1 MLKLGIVGLSEGNGH
16 PYSWAAIIN
25 GYDRAAMDSC
35 PFPVIP
41 QYLGARPERD
51 FGIEDA
57 RVTHIW
63 TQDEAVSRDV
73 ARASR
78 IEKVAPNLKDM
89 IGEVDALLLARDDG
103 EKHLAT
109 AAPFLDNGIPVFI
122 DKPLTDNARDLAAF
136 RERYAGG
143 QPIVSTSCFRYCMEL
158 LSLAGDEWTY
168 ASAVSPKYW
177 RTYGIHILEGVRA
190 VMGGGFKAVRD
201 VGPGSRAQVQLSWL
215 DGRSAQLEVVTGLA
229 GPIAFNFYGAD
240 KWVRVD
246 SFDTFSMFKAQ
257 LEDFVRFAESG
268 IPPFPHEETLE
279 MVSVIVAAQES
290 KARGGRWV
298 DVSA

>member
-25 GYDRAAMDSC
+25 GYDREAMASC

-41 QYLGARPERD
+41 QYLGARSESD

-63 TQDEAVSRDV
+63 TQDQELSKLV
-73 ARASR
+73 ARAAK
-78 IEKVAPNLKDM
+78 IEKVVPNLQDM

-103 EKHLAT
+103 QNHLAM
-109 AAPFLDNGIPVFI
+109 AAPFLDKGIPVFI
-122 DKPLTDNARDLAAF
+122 DKPLTDNARDLEAF
-136 RERYAGG
+136 RKRYAAG
-143 QPIVSTSCFRYCMEL
+143 QPIVSTSCFRYSMEL
-158 LSLAGDEWTY
+158 LALAEEKYDY

-177 RTYGIHILEGVRA
+177 RTYGIHILEGIRA

-201 VGPGSRAQVQLSWL
+201 VGAGDRSQVQLTWR
-215 DGRSAQLEVVTGLA
+215 DGRTALLEVVSGMA
-229 GPIAFNFYGAD
+229 GPIAFNFYGPE

-246 SFDTFSMFKAQ
+246 SFDTFGMFKAQ
-257 LEDFVRFAESG
+257 LADFVGFVKSG
-268 IPPFPHEETLE
+268 IMPFPPEETLE
-279 MVSVIVAAQES
+279 MISVIVAAQAS
-290 KARGGRWV
+290 KAQGGWV
-298 DVSA
+298 EIRV